1 MNAADQHRIAKRH
14 LERSAVVYV
23 RQSDARQVR
32 EHTESTLLQRG
43 LREKAME
50 MGWSSPKVV
59 EDDLGVTASGFA
71 ERAGFQWML
80 TQVTL
85 RRVGIIF
92 CIEASRLSRNSPD
105 WAHLFELCGYFDTL
119 IADVQQVYDV
129 NIPNDRLV
137 LQIKGTVAELELST
151 MKARL
156 RAGVESKAA
165 RGELRVHLPPG
176 YAYDADE
183 QIVMDPDAR
192 VQEAIRWMF
201 EKFTH
206 ATSVRQLALAYHD
219 SNTLFPI
226 RRPSK
231 RGALEWG
238 PPQHHMLHQLLS
250 HPVYAGVYTRGRT
263 QTYVDYADGKLLK
276 RQKRVSSPEG
286 WSVCIKGHHEGYI
299 TWERYLENL
308 VKLADARPRWN
319 MADNRCAVREGRAL
333 LAGLIRCG
341 HCGRKLRVI
350 YNRAS
355 SAMYHCDGVAERCTG
370 RCLSFG
376 GKYVDDAIGEQLCQ
390 AVEPISIEAAERA
403 FALEQCEREK
413 GVLDARLRVQ
423 AAQYASDRAFE
434 QFDLADP
441 KNRLVVDNL
450 EKRLNEKL
458 AELRAAQDAL
468 ELRLKAD
475 PPLTQD
481 ERAHL
486 QFLSRDFRR
495 VWTHPDTPTPLRKQL
510 LRAAIREVVAQRD
523 SEQLTFAV
531 HWVGGSCSR
540 LTVKKRATPVGS
552 RTDPSLT
559 ELITT
564 LAQSLGDGEIARI
577 LNMKKVRTPRD
588 LQWTAD
594 RVQTFRSAHHIKQS
608 KLTPNADVLTG
619 LQARAHLGIG
629 YGGLMALVRRGLVH
643 TNQVTDFAPWRLRRA
658 ELDSPNVQAFVKVL
672 KATGRGPPE
681 GGCSEAQKLL
691 FPTTSTLPR
700 KDAL

>member
-1 MNAADQHRIAKRH
+1 
-14 LERSAVVYV
+14 VV
-23 RQSDARQVR
+23 QFLGATS
-32 EHTESTLLQRG
+32 
-43 LREKAME
+43 
-50 MGWSSPKVV
+50 GWASPKVV
-59 EDDLGVTASGFA
+59 EDDLGITASGFA

-156 RAGVESKAA
+156 RAGAESKAA
-165 RGELRVHLPPG
+165 RGELKVHLPPG
-176 YAYDADE
+176 YAYDMDE
-183 QIVMDPDAR
+183 QIVLDPDAR
-192 VQEAIRWMF
+192 VQEAIRSMF
-201 EKFTH
+201 AKFAH
-206 ATSVRQLALAYHD
+206 ATSVRQLAMAYHD

-226 RRPSK
+226 RRPAR

-250 HPVYAGVYTRGRT
+250 HPAYAGAYTRGRT
-263 QTYVDYADGKLLK
+263 QTYVDYEDGKLLK
-276 RQKRVSSPEG
+276 RQKRVSSPEE

-299 TWERYLENL
+299 TWERYQENL
-308 VKLADARPRWN
+308 ARLADARPRWN

-333 LAGLIRCG
+333 LAGLMRCG
-341 HCGRKLRVI
+341 LCGRKLRVI

-355 SAMYHCDGVAERCTG
+355 SAMYYCDGAAERGTR

-376 GKYVDDAIGEQLCQ
+376 GKYVDDAVGEQLCQ
-390 AVEPISIEAAERA
+390 AVEPLSVEAAERA
-403 FALEQCEREK
+403 FALEQEERDK
-413 GVLDARLRVQ
+413 GVHEARLRVQ
-423 AAQYASDRAFE
+423 AAQYTADRAFE

-458 AELRAAQDAL
+458 ADLRAAQEAL

-475 PPLTQD
+475 PPLTED
-481 ERAHL
+481 EREQLHL
-486 QFLSRDFRR
+486 LSRDFRR
-495 VWTHPDTPTPLRKQL
+495 LWNHPDTPTPLRKQL
-510 LRAAIREVVAQRD
+510 LRAAIREVVVQREG
-523 SEQLTFAV
+523 EQLTLAV
-531 HWVGGSCSR
+531 HWVGGAC
-540 LTVKKRATPVGS
+540 THPTIKKRATPVGS

-559 ELITT
+559 ELVTL
-564 LAQSLGDGEIARI
+564 LAQSLSDGEVARI

-588 LQWTAD
+588 LQWTSD
-594 RVQTFRSAHHIKQS
+594 RVQAFRSVHHIKQCNPV
-608 KLTPNADVLTG
+608 LDPNVLTG

-629 YGGLMALVRRGLVH
+629 YAGLMALVRRGLIQ
-643 TNQVTDFAPWRLRRA
+643 TNQVTDFAPWRLSRA
-658 ELDSPNVQAFVKVL
+658 ELDSPQVQAFVRVL
-672 KATGRGPPE
+672 KATGRTPPE
-681 GGCSEAQKLL
+681 GGFSESQQLL